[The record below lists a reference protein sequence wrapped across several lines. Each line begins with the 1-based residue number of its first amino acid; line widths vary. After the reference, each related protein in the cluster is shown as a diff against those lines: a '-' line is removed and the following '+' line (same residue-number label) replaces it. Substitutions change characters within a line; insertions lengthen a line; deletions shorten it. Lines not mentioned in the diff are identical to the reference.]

1 MYNCQES
8 ITPFRRRVSQ
18 WPVVATIFVALLG
31 VASSCGSSKGVTASR
46 HHTAS
51 VSYNNIGGKPS
62 ALTPVAPLPIPSS
75 LAPSSKKLL
84 EQAYGWL
91 GTPYAYGG
99 ETRSGVDCSG
109 LVMNVYRDA
118 LAIKLPRSSAKQQ
131 EFCQPLDPSAIAEGD
146 LIFFAP
152 SGRNINHVGIYV
164 GSGYMIHAS
173 NSGVAL
179 MAIDSPWAKSRF
191 HSVGRVSSYWAAVER
206 ETKNL
211 RDASER
217 RAPVLADNTR
227 KSKPQNKPDNKTT
240 TGPAKTL
247 KTIPAP
253 AIATLAS
260 DSIAFDAFFE

>member
-1 MYNCQES
+1 MLS
-8 ITPFRRRVSQ
+8 VAMVS
-18 WPVVATIFVALLG
+18 VAMLG
-31 VASSCGSSKGVTASR
+31 AATSCGSSKGVTATGVRATS
-46 HHTAS
+46 AN
-51 VSYNNIGGKPS
+51 YNKGGKPAPTS
-62 ALTPVAPLPIPSS
+62 PVAPPSIPSS

-118 LAIKLPRSSAKQQ
+118 LNIKLPRSSAKQQ
-131 EFCQPLDPSAIAEGD
+131 EFCQPLDLSAIAEGD

-152 SGRNINHVGIYV
+152 SGRNINHVGLYV

-191 HSVGRVSSYWAAVER
+191 HSVGRVSSYWSAVAQ
-206 ETKNL
+206 ETKKIRENS
-211 RDASER
+211 DR
-217 RAPVLADNTR
+217 RAPVMADNSR
-227 KSKPQNKPDNKTT
+227 KPKLQNKSKGKPKADASK
-240 TGPAKTL
+240 AL
-247 KTIPAP
+247 KPIPAP
-253 AIATLAS
+253 AIVTLAS

>member
-1 MYNCQES
+1 MHLCPDIVS
-8 ITPFRRRVSQ
+8 CFRRSVSAIIS
-18 WPVVATIFVALLG
+18 VAMVAVAMLG
-31 VASSCGSSKGVTASR
+31 VATSCGSSKGVTATGGR
-46 HHTAS
+46 AS
-51 VSYNNIGGKPS
+51 SASYNKGGDKSSQPWVI
-62 ALTPVAPLPIPSS
+62 APPPVPSS

-118 LAIKLPRSSAKQQ
+118 LDIKLPRSSAKQK
-131 EFCQPLDPSAIAEGD
+131 EYCQPLDLNSIAEGD

-152 SGRNINHVGIYV
+152 QGRNINHVGLYV

-173 NSGVAL
+173 NSGVTL

-191 HSVGRVSSYWAAVER
+191 HSVGRVSSYWFAVSQEIKKQR
-206 ETKNL
+206 ESS
-211 RDASER
+211 DR
-217 RAPVLADNTR
+217 RAPVLADNKR
-227 KSKPQNKPDNKTT
+227 KTKQPKAPKTVPVKAPKST
-240 TGPAKTL
+240 
-247 KTIPAP
+247 PAP
-253 AIATLAS
+253 AIASLAS